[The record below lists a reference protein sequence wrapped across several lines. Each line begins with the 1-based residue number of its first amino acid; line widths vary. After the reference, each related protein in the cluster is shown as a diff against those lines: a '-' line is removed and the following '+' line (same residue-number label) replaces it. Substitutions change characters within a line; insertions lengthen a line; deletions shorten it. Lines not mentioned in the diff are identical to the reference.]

1 MHNYRDRL
9 YTLIHMTDNNHF
21 DPIFL
26 FTMIFPAFQSIIVP
40 LFFYY
45 LQLRIQP
52 SVGTKLPAVMG
63 VSLQPSRTRS
73 NHLAHQQFAFS
84 PDFSLM
90 PYTLS
95 GFQFRETF
103 FPDILY
109 SSAMPCTELSLA
121 VKSLQICFLLLFLS
135 AEFPDPLKISPA
147 DSISLMRLTLL
158 LRSNFLAGFVHFV

>member
-1 MHNYRDRL
+1 ME
-9 YTLIHMTDNNHF
+9 
-21 DPIFL
+21 
-26 FTMIFPAFQSIIVP
+26 
-40 LFFYY
+40 
-45 LQLRIQP
+45 
-52 SVGTKLPAVMG
+52 
-63 VSLQPSRTRS
+63 VSLQPSRARS

-84 PDFSLM
+84 PDFSFM

-95 GFQFRETF
+95 GFQFLETF

-158 LRSNFLAGFVHFV
+158 LWSNLLAGFVHFGLVLLMQALSSNLYSTKGRRLTITTNDTNYFRNTK

>member
-1 MHNYRDRL
+1 M
-9 YTLIHMTDNNHF
+9 
-21 DPIFL
+21 
-26 FTMIFPAFQSIIVP
+26 
-40 LFFYY
+40 
-45 LQLRIQP
+45 QP
-52 SVGTKLPAVMG
+52 SVGTKLPAVME
-63 VSLQPSRTRS
+63 VSLQPSRARS

-95 GFQFRETF
+95 GFQFLETF

-109 SSAMPCTELSLA
+109 SA

-135 AEFPDPLKISPA
+135 VEFPDPLKISPA

-158 LRSNFLAGFVHFV
+158 LWSNLLAEFVHFGLVLLMQALSSNLYTREDADLP